1 MGKIL
6 HILNGDS
13 TKQIFSQS
21 ALQGDVIVWREMLC
35 EGAIHENVGSDAFW
49 KKRYSF
55 FEKEIGITKLDYFD
69 KTIKEITK
77 LEDISNYDQIILW
90 FEFDLFC
97 QVNLI
102 ALCSYLLK
110 NYRKDIQYFLVC
122 TGSEKGTK
130 QLHSLSDYSPQE
142 YELLFENRIKL
153 TRHDL
158 LFAEES
164 WHKYV
169 ENNYVELQQFNF
181 NRSAKFM
188 YLQKAI
194 DQHLKRFPDENGLNQ
209 IQYKLLEHIAAGFAE
224 KSNILKGLL
233 HWQQKETVYGFGDL
247 QYALYLDKLKDYY
260 HLDQDHY
267 KLNKKGNSIIK
278 NL

>member
-6 HILNGDS
+6 HIFNGDS
-13 TKQIFSQS
+13 TKQIFSH
-21 ALQGDVIVWREMLC
+21 ATLEGDIIVFREMLC
-35 EGAIHENVGSDAFW
+35 EGSIHKNVGSDEFW
-49 KKRYSF
+49 KNRYSF
-55 FEKEIGITKLDYFD
+55 FEKEIGIAKLEYFD
-69 KTIKEITK
+69 KTIKELTK
-77 LEDISNYDQIILW
+77 LEDLSNYNEVILW

-110 NYRKDIQYFLVC
+110 NYRKDILYSLVC
-122 TGSEKGTK
+122 TGEEKGSKHLQT
-130 QLHSLSDYSPQE
+130 LSDYSPKD

-153 TRHDL
+153 SRYDL
-158 LFAEES
+158 LFAEEC
-164 WHKYV
+164 WRKYV

-181 NRSAKFM
+181 NKSAKFR

-194 DQHLKRFPDENGLNQ
+194 DQHLKRFPDKNGLNQ
-209 IQYKLLEHIAAGFAE
+209 IQNKILELIEMGYS
-224 KSNILKGLL
+224 KKTDILKGLL

-247 QYALYLDKLKDYY
+247 QYAIYLDKLKDYY
-260 HLDQDHY
+260 NIDQNQY
-267 KLNKKGNSIIK
+267 KLNKKGKLIIE

>member
-21 ALQGDVIVWREMLC
+21 TLQGDVIVWREMLC
-35 EGAIHENVGSDAFW
+35 EGDIDRNVGSDAFW

-69 KTIKEITK
+69 KTIREITK
-77 LEDISNYDQIILW
+77 LEDLSNYDQIILW

-97 QVNLI
+97 QINLI

-122 TGSEKGTK
+122 TGQEKGTK
-130 QLHSLSDYSPQE
+130 HLHSLSDYSPHE
-142 YELLFENRIKL
+142 YELLYENRIKL
-153 TRHDL
+153 SRHDL

-169 ENNYVELQQFNF
+169 ENNYDELQQFNF
-181 NRSAKFM
+181 NRSAKFR

-194 DQHLKRFPDENGLNQ
+194 DQHLERFPDENGLNQ
-209 IQYKLLEHIAAGFAE
+209 IQHKLLEHIAAGNAE
-224 KSNILKGLL
+224 KSDIVKGVL
-233 HWQQKETVYGFGDL
+233 HWQKKETVYGFGDL
-247 QYALYLDKLKDYY
+247 QYAIYLDKLKDYY
-260 HLDQDHY
+260 NIDQNQY
-267 KLNKKGNSIIK
+267 KLNKKGKLIVE

>member
-1 MGKIL
+1 MGNTL

-13 TKQIFSQS
+13 TKQIFSH
-21 ALQGDVIVWREMLC
+21 ANLEGDIIVFREMLC
-35 EGAIHENVGSDAFW
+35 EGSIHKNVGSDAFW
-49 KKRYSF
+49 KNRYAF
-55 FEKEIGITKLDYFD
+55 FEKELGITKLEYFD
-69 KTIKEITK
+69 KTIKELTK
-77 LEDISNYDQIILW
+77 LEDVSNYNEVILW

-110 NYRKDIQYFLVC
+110 NYRKDIRYSLVC
-122 TGSEKGTK
+122 TGEEKGSKHLQT
-130 QLHSLSDYSPQE
+130 LSDYSPKD

-153 TRHDL
+153 SRYDL
-158 LFAEES
+158 LYALEC

-169 ENNYVELQQFNF
+169 ENNYEELQQFNF
-181 NRSAKFM
+181 NRSAKFR

-194 DQHLKRFPDENGLNQ
+194 DQHLKRFPDKNGLNQ
-209 IQYKLLEHIAAGFAE
+209 IQNKILELIE
-224 KSNILKGLL
+224 KGYSKRNDILKRLL

-247 QYALYLDKLKDYY
+247 QYAIYLDKLKDYY
-260 HLDQDHY
+260 IIDQDQY
-267 KLNKKGNSIIK
+267 KLNKEGKLIIE

>member
-1 MGKIL
+1 MGNTL

-13 TKQIFSQS
+13 TKQIFSH
-21 ALQGDVIVWREMLC
+21 ANLEGDIIVFREMLC
-35 EGAIHENVGSDAFW
+35 EGSIHENVGSDAFW
-49 KKRYSF
+49 KKRYAF

-69 KTIKEITK
+69 KTISELTK
-77 LEDISNYDQIILW
+77 LEDLSNYSEVILW

-97 QVNLI
+97 QVNLM

-122 TGSEKGTK
+122 TGQEKGTK
-130 QLHSLSDYSPQE
+130 YLQTLSDYSPRD

-153 TRHDL
+153 SKHDL
-158 LFAEES
+158 LFAEEC
-164 WHKYV
+164 WRKYV

-181 NRSAKFM
+181 NRSAKFR

-194 DQHLKRFPDENGLNQ
+194 DQHLKRFPDKNGLNQ
-209 IQYKLLEHIAAGFAE
+209 IQNKILELIEMGYS
-224 KSNILKGLL
+224 KKTDILKGLL
-233 HWQQKETVYGFGDL
+233 QWQQKETVYGFGDL
-247 QYALYLDKLKDYY
+247 QYAIYLDKLKDYY
-260 HLDQDHY
+260 NIDQNQF
-267 KLNKKGNSIIK
+267 KLNKKGKLIVE